1 MLAEVSKTFGIKTNN
16 VISYIKKNPAVVS
29 KLKILWGEMGLIR
42 DSGLKLM
49 SIGKLFPEFVE
60 TSRKFNLLATDA
72 MIVEV
77 MKKNNIENIATN
89 DSDFERVD
97 FLKVWKP

>member
-1 MLAEVSKTFGIKTNN
+1 ME
-16 VISYIKKNPAVVS
+16 
-29 KLKILWGEMGLIR
+29 LIR

-49 SIGKLFPEFVE
+49 SVGKLFPEFVE

-89 DSDFERVD
+89 DSDFERID
-97 FLKVWKP
+97 FLKP